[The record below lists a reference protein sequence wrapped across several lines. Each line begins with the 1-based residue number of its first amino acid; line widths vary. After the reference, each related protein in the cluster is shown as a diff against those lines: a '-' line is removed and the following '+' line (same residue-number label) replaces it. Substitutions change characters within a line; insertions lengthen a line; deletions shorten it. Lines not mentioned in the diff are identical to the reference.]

1 MNASTNELATSALA
15 LRRYLDRPEERA
27 TIVID
32 RLVDLAADRLGALDR
47 DRRRHARRGHPAV
60 LFAAGF
66 AAGVG
71 AVAIV
76 AFRSHLGRRIAQH
89 LREDKAVHTERV
101 AGYDDTELAHK
112 VESVVFRD
120 ENLPKGEV
128 SINAENGT
136 VFLRGQVDSPDT
148 IVRFERAVRDVEGVD
163 GVENLLH
170 VPGTPA
176 PHARGGALLKD

>member
-1 MNASTNELATSALA
+1 MNASTNELGAML
-15 LRRYLDRPEERA
+15 LRRFLDRPEERA
-27 TIVID
+27 TIAID
-32 RLVDLAADRLGALDR
+32 RIVDLAADRLGALDR
-47 DRRRHARRGHPAV
+47 DRRRHARRVHPAAI
-60 LFAAGF
+60 FAAGF
-66 AAGVG
+66 AAGIG
-71 AVAIV
+71 AIAIV
-76 AFRSHLGRRIAQH
+76 TLRSHIGRRVAQH

-101 AGYDDTELAHK
+101 AGYDDAELAHK

-120 ENLPKGEV
+120 DDLPKSEV

-148 IVRFERAVRDVEGVD
+148 IVRFERAVRDVEGVG

-176 PHARGGALLKD
+176 PHAKGGALLRD